1 MIKDE
6 LPFERNTAHR
16 LMAIAENENLR
27 DVAHGPHL
35 PAAWRTLYEL
45 TKLTDEQ
52 FADGIKTK
60 LINPKMERK
69 AIDDLRVVCRKNAK
83 ALKLINEEIGP
94 LAHHGTNQ
102 FGGDNNVMSSAVQ
115 GNSPTYT
122 LRRLKRD
129 RPRHCEDAG
138 RTSST
143 ATAHVLRNE

>member
-1 MIKDE
+1 M
-6 LPFERNTAHR
+6 
-16 LMAIAENENLR
+16 
-27 DVAHGPHL
+27 
-35 PAAWRTLYEL
+35 PAAWRTLYELTKLTKL

-94 LAHHGTNQ
+94 SHTTALTSSEEITMLCPRRYRATARPTPSAA
-102 FGGDNNVMSSAVQ
+102 SSAT
-115 GNSPTYT
+115 G
-122 LRRLKRD
+122 L
-129 RPRHCEDAG
+129 RHCEDAG